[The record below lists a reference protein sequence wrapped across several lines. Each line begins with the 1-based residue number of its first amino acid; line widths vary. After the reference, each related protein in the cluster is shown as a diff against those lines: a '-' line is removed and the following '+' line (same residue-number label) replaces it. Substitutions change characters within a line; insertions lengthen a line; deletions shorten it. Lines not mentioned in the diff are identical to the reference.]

1 MTEQQVL
8 RILQKVYR
16 QQNLLDSIK
25 DELEHFLE
33 TVGPKAINPQIPKT
47 SGGKESDIS
56 ATLSR
61 IETRRAR
68 LIHRYLMQVDKMITL
83 KKDAYALIALCKNE
97 EAQSI
102 LIDRYLRNLK
112 WDDIIESHH
121 YSKSKIFDFRQKGI
135 REIVINTKKSGK
147 KKVWTKLDF

>member
-25 DELEHFLE
+25 GELEHFME
-33 TVGPKAINPQIPKT
+33 TVGPKAIDPQIPKT
-47 SGGKESDIS
+47 SGGKETDI
-56 ATLSR
+56 ATTLSR
-61 IETRRAR
+61 IETRRNR

-83 KKDAYALIALCKNE
+83 KKNAYELITLCQDE

-112 WDDIIESHH
+112 WDDIIENHH
-121 YSKSKIFDFRQKGI
+121 YSKSKIFDFRRKGI
-135 REIVINTKKSGK
+135 REIAINTKKTGK
-147 KKVWTKLDF
+147 KKVWTKMDF

>member
-25 DELEHFLE
+25 GELEHFME
-33 TVGPKAINPQIPKT
+33 TVGPKAIDPQIPKT
-47 SGGKESDIS
+47 SGGKETDI
-56 ATLSR
+56 AKTLSR
-61 IETRRAR
+61 IEVRRNR
-68 LIHRYLMQVDKMITL
+68 LIHRYVMQVDKMITL
-83 KKDAYALIALCKNE
+83 KKNAYNLVSLCQNE

-112 WDDIIESHH
+112 WDDIMRNHK
-121 YSKSKIFDFRQKGI
+121 YSKTRVFAFRKRGLK
-135 REIVINTKKSGK
+135 EIAANTKKTGTK
-147 KKVWTKLDF
+147 KTGQK

>member
-25 DELEHFLE
+25 GELEHFLE

-83 KKDAYALIALCKNE
+83 KKDAYTLIALCKNE

-112 WDDIIESHH
+112 WDDIIQSHN
-121 YSKSKIFDFRQKGI
+121 YSKTRIFAFRKRGI
-135 REIVINTKKSGK
+135 REIATNTKKTANK
-147 KKVWTKLDF
+147 KTGQK